1 MAIRTG
7 GLDPGLFRPEAVD
20 AETAAFNAELEARL
34 ATIPAVY
41 ALPVEVTRRAR
52 EAGKGPFGP
61 IVRSELARER
71 RIPGPAGEITLRCFL
86 PETVAGVY
94 LSIHGGGFALG
105 AAHHQDPR
113 LEAIARHCRVAV
125 VSVE

>member
-7 GLDPGLFRPEAVD
+7 GLNPGLFRPEAVD

-41 ALPVEVTRRAR
+41 TVLVEVTRRAR

-71 RIPGPAGEITLRCFL
+71 RIPGPAGEVTLRCFL
-86 PETVAGVY
+86 PETVAGGF
-94 LSIHGGGFALG
+94 LLLHGGRFGLG
-105 AAHHQDPR
+105 GGRPQEPR
-113 LEAIARHCRVAV
+113 LE
-125 VSVE
+125 